1 MLVTEITIV
10 TNRTWK
16 GKEVGWGQLIQER
29 ESPLRASKDLA
40 GGTEEDWAWS
50 AESVR
55 ACVCVCVCVCVGEFT
70 LMQPFCQPRPVIT

>member
-1 MLVTEITIV
+1 MAVREITIV

-16 GKEVGWGQLIQER
+16 GKEVGLGQLIQER

-50 AESVR
+50 AENV
-55 ACVCVCVCVCVGEFT
+55 CVCVCVCVCVYV
-70 LMQPFCQPRPVIT
+70 LVSSH

>member
-40 GGTEEDWAWS
+40 GGTLLAVS
-50 AESVR
+50 PRGRSVVPWLWDTR
-55 ACVCVCVCVCVGEFT
+55 ENSSEKLFLV
-70 LMQPFCQPRPVIT
+70 RK